1 MKLHE
6 TALLIPKINL
16 QFFADADMPYVTNA
30 TKAADMIIPE
40 VLADVVME
48 TYKEKVRFTGIA
60 DVDNTLVGRAGDT
73 LTFPA
78 YGVLNPAE
86 DVPEGELIPVEK
98 LVSTSKSVKV
108 KKAGKGVSFTDE
120 ALLGAFGN
128 QELTLGSKAIGAAI
142 AQKVDNDLVA
152 ALGGATQTV
161 SIEATLEGVSAALDI
176 FNDEDDEPVYLF
188 LNPKDAAA
196 LRLEAGTGF
205 LAGTEIGADML
216 IKGVYGDVL
225 GAKIVRSRK
234 VTAGEGFLVKAGAL
248 RLVMKRD
255 VLIEPERIAARAMTA
270 LYGTEHY
277 AAYLYDESKVV
288 KLTITAPVAP

>member
-1 MKLHE
+1 MKLQK

-16 QFFADADMPYVTNA
+16 QFFADDDMPYVTNA

-48 TYKEKVRFTGIA
+48 EYKEKVRFTGVA
-60 DVDNTLVGRAGDT
+60 DVDTTLVGRAGDT

-98 LVSTSKSVKV
+98 LTSKSKSVKV
-108 KKAGKGVSFTDE
+108 KKAGKGVSLTDE
-120 ALLGAFGN
+120 ALLGAFGS
-128 QELTLGSKAIGAAI
+128 QELTISSKAIGAAI

-152 ALGGATQTV
+152 ALGEATQTV
-161 SIEATLEGVSAALDI
+161 TVEATLEGISAALDV

-188 LNPKDAAA
+188 LNPKEAAA
-196 LRLEAGTGF
+196 LRLAAGTTF
-205 LAGTEIGADML
+205 LAGTEVGAEML
-216 IKGVYGDVL
+216 VKGVYGDIL

-234 VTAGEGFLVKAGAL
+234 VKAGEGFLVKGGAL

-255 VLIEPERIAARAMTA
+255 VIIEPERIASRAMTA

-277 AAYLYDESKVV
+277 AAYLYDETKVV
-288 KLTITAPVAP
+288 KLTITAPAAP